1 MQMKVYESLENQDKY
16 RTIQQLPNET
26 IAQTLQREGY
36 ATTIPCGGNGTCG
49 KCKVLVLQGE
59 TSLTE
64 EEKQLL
70 SKECIKKGE
79 RLMCRAKF
87 LTDGAICLL
96 TNQKLIGEEQIQ
108 SVGITAKTTMNAQ
121 STSTTT
127 EWNAGNFCVAVDIGT
142 TTIAMALVDRK
153 TGNIAASLTKNNS
166 QRQYGADVISRIKCA
181 NEGVASQLKS
191 LIWKD
196 ITDGLDQLL
205 EEDLRNDTGE
215 LVISANTTMEHL
227 LMGDSCLTL
236 GEAPFL
242 PADISLRTRT
252 MGEIAEETPQRYHDM
267 MVTVLPGISAFVG
280 ADIVS
285 GMYDCGLHTTDKP
298 VLFIDLGTNGEMVLG
313 TKRSFV
319 ATSTAVGPAF
329 EGGNITYGC
338 PGIAGA
344 ISSVSM
350 MGSHVVT
357 HTIANKKPIGI
368 CGTGVLELTFEL
380 YKAGIM
386 DEQGNL
392 RQLYLE
398 NGYSVAQMENGD
410 RIIYT
415 QADIRQL
422 QMAKSAIRS
431 GIELLMRESN
441 ITAQEIS
448 KVFLAGG
455 FGYKLNVYKAAGIGL
470 IPRELREK
478 TVAGGNAS
486 LQGAIRF
493 LMEKGA
499 AESMRQLIL
508 KTKEMNLAAH
518 PTFEKYYLKYMNF
531 DV

>member
-1 MQMKVYESLENQDKY
+1 MKIKVYESLDQQDKY
-16 RTIQQLPNET
+16 RIIEQLPNET
-26 IAQTLQREGY
+26 LAQTLQREGY
-36 ATTIPCGGNGTCG
+36 SVALSCGGNGTCG
-49 KCKVLVLQGE
+49 KCRVLILQGE
-59 TSLTE
+59 TLITE
-64 EEKQLL
+64 EEKKLL
-70 SKECIKKGE
+70 SEELLKKGE
-79 RLMCRAKF
+79 RLMCRARF
-87 LTDGAICLL
+87 LTDGAICLMS
-96 TNQKLIGEEQIQ
+96 TKEATVDAQIQ
-108 SVGITAKTTMNAQ
+108 SVGITSKTISEVESRPVQISEYGGKYGIAI
-121 STSTTT
+121 
-127 EWNAGNFCVAVDIGT
+127 DIGT
-142 TTIAMALVDRK
+142 TTIAMALVDCK
-153 TGNIAASLTKNNS
+153 TGQIVASLTKNNS

-181 NEGVASQLKS
+181 NEGAATELKR

-196 ITDGLDQLL
+196 IADGLEQLIEDEIK
-205 EEDLRNDTGE
+205 EETKKI
-215 LVISANTTMEHL
+215 VIAANTTMEHL
-227 LMGDSCLTL
+227 LMGDSCCTL

-242 PADISLRTRT
+242 PTDISLRTMT
-252 MGEIAEETPQRYHDM
+252 VGEIAGETPMRFHDM
-267 MVTVLPGISAFVG
+267 LVTILPGISAFVG

-285 GMYDCGLHTTDKP
+285 GMYDCSLYATDKP

-313 TKRSFV
+313 TKRGFL
-319 ATSTAVGPAF
+319 ATATAVGPAF
-329 EGGNITYGC
+329 EGGNITCGC

-392 RQLYLE
+392 RQLYL
-398 NGYSVAQMENGD
+398 NDGYSVAQMENGD
-410 RIIYT
+410 RIVYT
-415 QADIRQL
+415 QGDIRQL

-431 GIELLMRESN
+431 GIELLMKESN
-441 ITAQEIS
+441 LTAQEIS

-478 TVAGGNAS
+478 TVAGGNTS

-493 LMEKGA
+493 LLERDV
-499 AESMRQLIL
+499 AESMQQMIS
-508 KTKEMNLAAH
+508 KTKEMNLADH
-518 PTFEKYYLKYMNF
+518 PSFEKYYLKYMNF